1 MNITAKGTSAPL
13 PWPGGYGTLIV
24 AGDLDG
30 NDVTIEGD
38 YDVGEWIIQRDLG
51 GEPIVIRN
59 TTTVNFLTAKCTLRL
74 NVDGGGES
82 PDIKY
87 SLRVLPVQ
95 VAQRY

>member
-1 MNITAKGTSAPL
+1 MNITERGTSDPL

-24 AGDLDG
+24 AGELDG

-38 YDVGEWIIQRDLG
+38 YGVGEWITQRDLG
-51 GEPIVIRN
+51 NDPIIIEN
-59 TTTVNFLTAKCTLRL
+59 AIAVNFLTAKCTLRL
-74 NVDGGGES
+74 NVDGGGDN

-87 SLRVLPVQ
+87 SLRALPIQ